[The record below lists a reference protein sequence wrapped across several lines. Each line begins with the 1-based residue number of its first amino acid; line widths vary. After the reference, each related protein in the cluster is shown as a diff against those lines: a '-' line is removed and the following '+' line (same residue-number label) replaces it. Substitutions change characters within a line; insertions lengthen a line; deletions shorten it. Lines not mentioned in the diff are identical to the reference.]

1 MLLDGAQL
9 RFEIEDPFGRLL
21 AVGERLT
28 ALLVELVGE
37 DVRPLLDGLRLAHRA
52 VRQPSEGGGADDEQY
67 ADDRHERPEAF
78 VPGEVGDTLFR
89 VGGGSTASAVAV
101 NPVEVR
107 SARPS
112 VASPIAATRIAA
124 RRITFGDVVALGVRV
139 WFDMTAER
147 HHRPTATRA
156 HLNASRV
163 EAGEQWSG
171 V

>member
-78 VPGEVGDTLFR
+78 VPGEVGYTLFR
-89 VGGGSTASAVAV
+89 VGGGGASAV
-101 NPVEVR
+101 EL
-107 SARPS
+107 
-112 VASPIAATRIAA
+112 VAELLGAGLERCDVTGERLRLCLGLRRALRERI
-124 RRITFGDVVALGVRV
+124 
-139 WFDMTAER
+139 
-147 HHRPTATRA
+147 
-156 HLNASRV
+156 
-163 EAGEQWSG
+163 
-171 V
+171 